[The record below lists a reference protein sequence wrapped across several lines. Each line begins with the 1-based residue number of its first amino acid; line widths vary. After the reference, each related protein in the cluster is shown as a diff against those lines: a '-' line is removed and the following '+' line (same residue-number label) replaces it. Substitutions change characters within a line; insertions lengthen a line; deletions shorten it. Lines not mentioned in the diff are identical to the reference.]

1 MIISLFIRNV
11 FIILHNIYKIFNLVK
26 KKNLKKIIPF
36 ILFYIF
42 LNLYLFPTYA
52 LCEIDLDLLDRE
64 HNMYKGSRIVYET
77 EDEIVTNR
85 ELEDAKEICRIVIK
99 LCIFGTAVL
108 VGFYLTNLT
117 HDM

>member
-1 MIISLFIRNV
+1 MIISLFIRNIY
-11 FIILHNIYKIFNLVK
+11 IILYNIYKIFNLIK

-42 LNLYLFPTYA
+42 INLYLFPTYA

-77 EDEIVTNR
+77 EDEIVTKQDMRDVNAF
-85 ELEDAKEICRIVIK
+85 LKFCVITGVVA
-99 LCIFGTAVL
+99 F
-108 VGFYLTNLT
+108 GFYLTYLT
-117 HDM
+117 HMDD

>member
-64 HNMYKGSRIVYET
+64 HNMYKGSKIVYET
-77 EDEIVTNR
+77 SDEIVTNR

-108 VGFYLTNLT
+108 VGFYLTHLT